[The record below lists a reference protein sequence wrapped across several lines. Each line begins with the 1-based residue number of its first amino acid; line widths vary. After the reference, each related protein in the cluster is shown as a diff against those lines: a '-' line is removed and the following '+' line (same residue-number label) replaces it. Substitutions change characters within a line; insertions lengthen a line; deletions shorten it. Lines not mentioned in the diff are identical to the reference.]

1 MHFHWLKTASPTI
14 GSLMKLGPSNGPG
27 SALSRELRE
36 PGTLAGQGVGG
47 GGRGWGDRNTG
58 AGSWSLEKQGQV
70 GLEVAGRKGW
80 GVDLTTA
87 TWEA

>member
-47 GGRGWGDRNTG
+47 VGG
-58 AGSWSLEKQGQV
+58 AGETETR
-70 GLEVAGRKGW
+70 GLGAGAWRSR
-80 GVDLTTA
+80 VR
-87 TWEA
+87 